1 MNDLIELGETIKRR
15 NIEIALKRNP
25 TAAAE
30 VARLKARIAELEAQL
45 AAATSTS
52 SKVGG
57 AVPCAPSTSS
67 KVGLESL
74 ARRPKPP
81 KSKGAQND

>member
-30 VARLKARIAELEAQL
+30 VDRLKARIAELEAQL
-45 AAATSTS
+45 AAA
-52 SKVGG
+52 
-57 AVPCAPSTSS
+57 
-67 KVGLESL
+67 KVGLSVPCPPSQT
-74 ARRPKPP
+74 PKA
-81 KSKGAQND
+81 KRSAK

>member
-45 AAATSTS
+45 AAATSAAQTKS
-52 SKVGG
+52 I
-57 AVPCAPSTSS
+57 AQTHT
-67 KVGLESL
+67 
-74 ARRPKPP
+74 PKA
-81 KSKGAQND
+81 KRSAK

>member
-30 VARLKARIAELEAQL
+30 VDRLKARIAELEVQL
-45 AAATSTS
+45 AAA
-52 SKVGG
+52 KVG
-57 AVPCAPSTSS
+57 ARVPCPPSQT
-67 KVGLESL
+67 
-74 ARRPKPP
+74 PKA
-81 KSKGAQND
+81 KRSAK

>member
-30 VARLKARIAELEAQL
+30 VDRLKARIAELEAQL
-45 AAATSTS
+45 AVA
-52 SKVGG
+52 KVG
-57 AVPCAPSTSS
+57 ARVPCPPSQT
-67 KVGLESL
+67 
-74 ARRPKPP
+74 PKA
-81 KSKGAQND
+81 KRSAK

>member
-30 VARLKARIAELEAQL
+30 VDRLKARIAELEAQL

-52 SKVGG
+52 SKVGLS
-57 AVPCAPSTSS
+57 VPCPPSQT
-67 KVGLESL
+67 
-74 ARRPKPP
+74 PKAIRSA
-81 KSKGAQND
+81 K

>member
-30 VARLKARIAELEAQL
+30 VDRLKARIAELEAQL
-45 AAATSTS
+45 AAATSAAPKVGARVPCAPSTS

-57 AVPCAPSTSS
+57 AVPCAPSQT
-67 KVGLESL
+67 
-74 ARRPKPP
+74 PKA
-81 KSKGAQND
+81 KRSAK